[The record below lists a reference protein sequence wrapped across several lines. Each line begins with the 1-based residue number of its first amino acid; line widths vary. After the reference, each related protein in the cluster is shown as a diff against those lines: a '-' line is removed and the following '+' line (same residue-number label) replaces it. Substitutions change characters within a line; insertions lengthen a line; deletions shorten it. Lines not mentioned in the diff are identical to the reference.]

1 VLRTAVHAS
10 DDGVMSEMHVIGTK
24 LTEGLTK
31 VINFFWPNLF
41 IDK

>member
-31 VINFFWPNLF
+31 VINFFFGQIFL
-41 IDK
+41 